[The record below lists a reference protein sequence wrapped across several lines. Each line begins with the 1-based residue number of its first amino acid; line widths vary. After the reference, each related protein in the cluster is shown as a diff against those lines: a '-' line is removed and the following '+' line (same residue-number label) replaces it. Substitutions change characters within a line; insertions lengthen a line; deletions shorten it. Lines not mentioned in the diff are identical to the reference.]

1 MQSDDELIIDLEHT
15 VSQTIKKENKTGK
28 VTIRL
33 FLARVGAEQL
43 NEDLRN
49 MRRCPE
55 NNYGYFKSRYYA
67 TIL

>member
-15 VSQTIKKENKTGK
+15 VSQTIKENKTGK

-49 MRRCPE
+49 VEDAYE
-55 NNYGYFKSRYYA
+55 NNYGYFNSRDYA
-67 TIL
+67 HDL